1 MSGPRGLVFRLSF
14 FRKSLREVFVPNYE
28 YKCTQDG
35 SRFEV
40 WQEVGSEA
48 PPCPT
53 CGAPSKKVFSPP
65 RVIFKGSGFYVTDLR
80 AEKSG
85 GKSESGDSSESA
97 SKTETKTE
105 STPAPAASAPAASSG
120 ASSAKTD

>member
-1 MSGPRGLVFRLSF
+1 VREIAVFRPL
-14 FRKSLREVFVPNYE
+14 ENVVVPNYE

-35 SRFEV
+35 SRFEL
-40 WQEVGSEA
+40 WQEVGAEA

-80 AEKSG
+80 AEQGAGKGEGAAGSET
-85 GKSESGDSSESA
+85 KSEAKTE
-97 SKTETKTE
+97 SKTETA
-105 STPAPAASAPAASSG
+105 APAAASVSSD
-120 ASSAKTD
+120 SSAKTD